1 MLLISVLAL
10 AMQGSRA
17 GTADNFN
24 SRTGIT
30 LPEVKGYLQGNCW
43 FFADFDVNRNGWNPN
58 MEGDGA
64 MVSGMGAS
72 ATEMTGI
79 YTPLLDINGNVS
91 VSFKYK
97 FNFPLIDRRWLKIY
111 AADANAKPI
120 LLLDSLELTGS
131 GNTGVFT
138 YHKSFSTAAGSLYK
152 LYINYQG
159 IGGNER
165 IAIDQLEISA
175 PAHYLSTCNTAP
187 VALGDKFTGTP
198 AHTAT
203 GNVLKNDYDAN
214 QETLTAYLMEDSPD
228 GSIDLSK
235 DGSFVFSPKPGF
247 KGSSTHFS
255 YKICDNGYPSLC
267 SATTTATIRFLSP
280 SSSLTGFHAQYRK
293 NAVDLSW
300 IPAPGN
306 NSTHFDIERSL
317 DGNNFEKVGEV
328 KAMDNS
334 YALMDYVFTDKV
346 REGIARKNDLYYRL
360 RQVDAAERVFYSK
373 VLIVRMYESK
383 SVTAMTVTPDPGAN
397 DIQVNVQLKEKS
409 FVVMKVM
416 DNKGSEIIKRT
427 AFGGFGDNLYNIDG
441 THELLPGMYKL
452 EVIINSNERM
462 TLQLAKS

>member
-1 MLLISVLAL
+1 
-10 AMQGSRA
+10 
-17 GTADNFN
+17 
-24 SRTGIT
+24 
-30 LPEVKGYLQGNCW
+30 
-43 FFADFDVNRNGWNPN
+43 
-58 MEGDGA
+58 
-64 MVSGMGAS
+64 
-72 ATEMTGI
+72 
-79 YTPLLDINGNVS
+79 
-91 VSFKYK
+91 
-97 FNFPLIDRRWLKIY
+97 
-111 AADANAKPI
+111 
-120 LLLDSLELTGS
+120 
-131 GNTGVFT
+131 
-138 YHKSFSTAAGSLYK
+138 
-152 LYINYQG
+152 
-159 IGGNER
+159 
-165 IAIDQLEISA
+165 
-175 PAHYLSTCNTAP
+175 
-187 VALGDKFTGTP
+187 
-198 AHTAT
+198 
-203 GNVLKNDYDAN
+203 
-214 QETLTAYLMEDSPD
+214 
-228 GSIDLSK
+228 
-235 DGSFVFSPKPGF
+235 
-247 KGSSTHFS
+247 
-255 YKICDNGYPSLC
+255 
-267 SATTTATIRFLSP
+267 
-280 SSSLTGFHAQYRK
+280 
-293 NAVDLSW
+293 VDLSW

-452 EVIINSNERM
+452 EVIINSNEKM